1 MQLSWFGASS
11 RCQLVERSVNSRP
24 GRLHREANLTAMV
37 LCRRPCAVAV
47 ALALSASMQSYGVTT
62 DFICKPDFTNP
73 SLTVDCHGRRLADSM
88 ARATAA
94 GADCDVVVDISNLK
108 LRKDWTRLTDADW
121 LAVAQGR
128 SPCGFELSTPTGAP
142 SPLPLMRYEE
152 SFLEDIRRVEEEDRR
167 L

>member
-1 MQLSWFGASS
+1 
-11 RCQLVERSVNSRP
+11 
-24 GRLHREANLTAMV
+24 MV